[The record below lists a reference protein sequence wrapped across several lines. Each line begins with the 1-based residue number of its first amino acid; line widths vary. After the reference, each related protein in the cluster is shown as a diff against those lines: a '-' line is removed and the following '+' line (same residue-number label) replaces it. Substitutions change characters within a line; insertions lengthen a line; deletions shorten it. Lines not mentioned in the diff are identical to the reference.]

1 MKPQSLLRFAREI
14 VVNVALP
21 FAIYRLTCGT
31 LGDVHALIVS
41 SAPPTLWSIAEFIRH
56 RRADA
61 LSLLVLFGIALSLL
75 AYIGGGS
82 IKLLQLRERL
92 VTIIVAFVFLG
103 SAAIGRP
110 LMYELVRAFLAR
122 SNSPDLERVQS
133 LRDDSFFK
141 RGMTIM
147 TLVWGWPPGRCGIV
161 DPSGVRL
168 VDLRL
173 SRRQSDCGLRHD
185 RIAHSVESLVR
196 PEDAQERRG
205 ANGGAANVAWTR
217 RDNGRF
223 DVLVPG
229 EPARRRLEAGR

>member
-14 VVNVALP
+14 VVNIALP
-21 FAIYRLTCGT
+21 FAIYRLTRGM
-31 LGDVHALIVS
+31 LGDVHALIAS

-61 LSLLVLFGIALSLL
+61 LSLLVLFGIAFSLL

-133 LRDDSFFK
+133 LRDNSFFK

-147 TLVWGWPPGRCGIV
+147 TLVWGFGLLADAALSILLVFVLSISVYLVVSPIVGYATIGSLALWNLWYGR
-161 DPSGVRL
+161 RM
-168 VDLRL
+168 R
-173 SRRQSDCGLRHD
+173 
-185 RIAHSVESLVR
+185 
-196 PEDAQERRG
+196 RRG
-205 ANGGAANVAWTR
+205 EARMAAQRTS
-217 RDNGRF
+217 
-223 DVLVPG
+223 PG
-229 EPARRRLEAGR
+229 PEETTLGSMS

>member
-1 MKPQSLLRFAREI
+1 MKLQSLLRFGREI
-14 VVNVALP
+14 VVNIALP
-21 FAIYRLTCGT
+21 FALYQLTHSS
-31 LGDVHALIVS
+31 LGDVNALIAS

-75 AYIGGGS
+75 AYLGGGS

-92 VTIIVAFVFLG
+92 VTIVVAFVFLG

-133 LRDDSFFK
+133 LRDNSFFK

-147 TLVWGWPPGRCGIV
+147 TLVWGFGLLADAALSILLVFVLPISAYLVVSPIVGYATIGSLTLWNLWFGR
-161 DPSGVRL
+161 RM
-168 VDLRL
+168 
-173 SRRQSDCGLRHD
+173 RRRGEARMAAQQTTS
-185 RIAHSVESLVR
+185 R
-196 PEDAQERRG
+196 PEEQTVG
-205 ANGGAANVAWTR
+205 STS
-217 RDNGRF
+217 
-223 DVLVPG
+223 
-229 EPARRRLEAGR
+229 

>member
-1 MKPQSLLRFAREI
+1 MKLQSLLRFGREI
-14 VVNVALP
+14 VVNIALP
-21 FAIYRLTCGT
+21 FALYQLTHNS
-31 LGDVHALIVS
+31 LGDVNALIAS

-61 LSLLVLFGIALSLL
+61 LSLLVLFGIALSVL

-92 VTIIVAFVFLG
+92 VTIVVAFVFLG

-133 LRDDSFFK
+133 LRDNSFFK

-147 TLVWGWPPGRCGIV
+147 TLVWGFGLLADAALSILLVLVLPISAYLVVSPIVGYVTIGSLTLWNLWFGR
-161 DPSGVRL
+161 RM
-168 VDLRL
+168 R
-173 SRRQSDCGLRHD
+173 
-185 RIAHSVESLVR
+185 
-196 PEDAQERRG
+196 RRG
-205 ANGGAANVAWTR
+205 EARMAAQRTSSRPDEGTVGSTS
-217 RDNGRF
+217 
-223 DVLVPG
+223 
-229 EPARRRLEAGR
+229 

>member
-1 MKPQSLLRFAREI
+1 MKLQSLLRFGREI
-14 VVNVALP
+14 VVNIALP
-21 FAIYRLTCGT
+21 FALYQLTHRS
-31 LGDVHALIVS
+31 LGDVNALIAS

-75 AYIGGGS
+75 AYLGGGS

-92 VTIIVAFVFLG
+92 VTIVVAFVFLG

-133 LRDDSFFK
+133 LRDNSFFK

-147 TLVWGWPPGRCGIV
+147 TLVWGFGLLADAALSILLVFVLPISAYLIVSPIVGYATIGSLTLWNLWFGRRMRR
-161 DPSGVRL
+161 SGEARMAAQQTT
-168 VDLRL
+168 
-173 SRRQSDCGLRHD
+173 S
-185 RIAHSVESLVR
+185 R
-196 PEDAQERRG
+196 PEEQTVG
-205 ANGGAANVAWTR
+205 STS
-217 RDNGRF
+217 
-223 DVLVPG
+223 
-229 EPARRRLEAGR
+229 